1 MMEKMAIDNLKIR
14 KLKDK
19 IFRYLFFSCIVFCII
34 FLVLLLAGIIKQ
46 GIRWM
51 SFDFLRN
58 FPSKIRPHKAGVY
71 PALLGSLWLVGL
83 VGLITIPVGVGAA
96 IYLEEYSNRKSKL
109 YNFLEVNISNLAGV
123 PAIVYGLLGLALFSR
138 LKGFR
143 GSILAGAVTL
153 SLMVLPVVIVSSRE
167 AIKAVPNILREAA
180 YGLGLT
186 RWQMIKAVVL
196 PYASPGIFT
205 GIILSLSRALGEA
218 APLLVVGAASY
229 VTRIPNGIMSRYTAL
244 PIQIYQWSGMPKKD
258 FQELA
263 ATGIIVLLVILLSAN
278 TVAIVL
284 RNKYQKERG
293 E

>member
-1 MMEKMAIDNLKIR
+1 MMEKMAIDNLRIR

-19 IFRYLFFSCIVFCII
+19 IFKYLFFSCIIFCII
-34 FLVLLLAGIIKQ
+34 FLVLLLFGIIKQ

-51 SFDFLRN
+51 SFDFLTN
-58 FPSKIRPHKAGVY
+58 FPSKIRPQRAGVY

-96 IYLEEYSNRKSKL
+96 IYLEEYSNKKSKL

-143 GSILAGAVTL
+143 GCILAGAVTL

-167 AIKAVPNILREAA
+167 AIKAVPGILREAA

-244 PIQIYQWSGMPKKD
+244 PIQIYQWSGMPKKE

-278 TVAIVL
+278 TLAIVL

>member
-1 MMEKMAIDNLKIR
+1 MMEKMAIDNLRIR

-19 IFRYLFFSCIVFCII
+19 IFKYLFFSCIIFCII
-34 FLVLLLAGIIKQ
+34 FLVLLLFGIIKQ

-51 SFDFLRN
+51 SFDFLTN
-58 FPSKIRPHKAGVY
+58 FPSKIRPQRAGVY

-96 IYLEEYSNRKSKL
+96 IYLEEYSNKKSKL

-167 AIKAVPNILREAA
+167 AIKAVPGILREAA

-244 PIQIYQWSGMPKKD
+244 PIQIYQWSGMPKKE

-278 TVAIVL
+278 TLAIVL